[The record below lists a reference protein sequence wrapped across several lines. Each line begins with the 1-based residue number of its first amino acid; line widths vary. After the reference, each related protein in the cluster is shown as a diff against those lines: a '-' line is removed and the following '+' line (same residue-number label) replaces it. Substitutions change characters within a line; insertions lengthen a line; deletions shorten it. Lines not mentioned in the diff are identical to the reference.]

1 MQHEFIRPI
10 SGNLTRRHFLYL
22 AGTGSLALLWGC
34 ATHPVTGRPQF
45 ILMSESQEIRL
56 DKENS
61 PHQISADYGSVQD
74 RALRDYVSYVG
85 HEVSRHSHRP
95 DMPYSFTAL
104 NAPYINAY
112 AFPGGTIG
120 ITRGILLEL
129 ENEAELASLIGHE
142 VGHVSARHTAQ
153 RMTRGLLA
161 AVVFS
166 GVAAAAGPQWENV
179 VAGLGGIG
187 AGALLASYSR
197 NQEREADELGLEY
210 MAQADY
216 NPEGFVGLMEMLKKM
231 SDKDKGSLELLFS
244 THPMSRE
251 RYNSAVNRVKAEYP
265 ADNRPFY
272 RERYMDNTAG
282 LRRIKK
288 AVVEMQEGDEQMMAR
303 EPVKAR
309 EHYSRALDVSAGDY
323 AGNLKMAKCLLVM
336 DRSREALQYAST
348 AREVYPDEPQ
358 ALHVMGMAH
367 LGQKSYEQALSRFN
381 AYQDVLPGNPNTIFF
396 QGYSYEGMNQR
407 ESAAGKYQ
415 AYLRQ
420 VNQGS
425 YARHAYARLQEW
437 GYI

>member
-1 MQHEFIRPI
+1 M
-10 SGNLTRRHFLYL
+10 
-22 AGTGSLALLWGC
+22 
-34 ATHPVTGRPQF
+34 
-45 ILMSESQEIRL
+45 
-56 DKENS
+56 
-61 PHQISADYGSVQD
+61 
-74 RALRDYVSYVG
+74 
-85 HEVSRHSHRP
+85 
-95 DMPYSFTAL
+95 
-104 NAPYINAY
+104 
-112 AFPGGTIG
+112 
-120 ITRGILLEL
+120 
-129 ENEAELASLIGHE
+129 
-142 VGHVSARHTAQ
+142 
-153 RMTRGLLA
+153 
-161 AVVFS
+161 
-166 GVAAAAGPQWENV
+166 
-179 VAGLGGIG
+179 
-187 AGALLASYSR
+187 
-197 NQEREADELGLEY
+197 
-210 MAQADY
+210 
-216 NPEGFVGLMEMLKKM
+216 GLMEMLKKM

-244 THPMSRE
+244 TPPMSRE

-282 LRRIKK
+282 LRLIKK
-288 AVVEMQEGDEQMMAR
+288 AVEEMQEGDEQMMAR
-303 EPVKAR
+303 EPAKAR

-367 LGQKSYEQALSRFN
+367 LGQKNYEQALSRFN

-407 ESAAGKYQ
+407 DSAAGKYQ

-420 VNQGS
+420 VTQGS